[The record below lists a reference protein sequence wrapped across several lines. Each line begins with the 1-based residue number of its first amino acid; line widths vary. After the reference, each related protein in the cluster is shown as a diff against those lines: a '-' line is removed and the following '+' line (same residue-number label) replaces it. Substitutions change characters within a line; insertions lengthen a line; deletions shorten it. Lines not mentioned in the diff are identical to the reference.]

1 MQPRINNFSKIMQR
15 PINGKN
21 ATNIQNNFNICAAVV
36 TNTKATLKKAT
47 TTTKYDSCINENNK
61 EINDSNI
68 YYRNIENNNN
78 KDSSG
83 DNKNKNNESSDI
95 TATVTTR

>member
-21 ATNIQNNFNICAAVV
+21 ATNIQNNFNICAAEV
-36 TNTKATLKKAT
+36 TNTRATLKKAT

-61 EINDSNI
+61 EINDNNTN
-68 YYRNIENNNN
+68 YRNIENNNN
-78 KDSSG
+78 KDSNG
-83 DNKNKNNESSDI
+83 DNKTRISKA
-95 TATVTTR
+95 ATSQQR